1 MYIMDVVF
9 GEVSNVDGDV
19 SIPVISGDGR
29 KVFKQFNNVR
39 VEDVDQEQIVF
50 NLQEN
55 DLSSYDEDILAAA
68 KVHKKE
74 WFGREVKDSVIDKS
88 YQSPVKD
95 GLFTTSTLRTAGG
108 ECGVRCFN
116 HQKEPIEF
124 SDLSEGTVCSVVV
137 ELKRICLYKKT
148 WEPEWYSVQIRA
160 APAPDPDPYDGY
172 LFQDDE

>member
-1 MYIMDVVF
+1 MDVVF

-39 VEDVDQEQIVF
+39 VEDADQDQVVF

-55 DLSSYDEDILAAA
+55 DLSSYDDDILAAA

-74 WFGREVKDSVIDKS
+74 WFGREIKDSVIDKS
-88 YQSPVKD
+88 YRSPVTD
-95 GLFTTSTLRTAGG
+95 
-108 ECGVRCFN
+108 CGVRCFN
-116 HQKEPIEF
+116 HQKEAIEF
-124 SDLSEGTVCSVVV
+124 SDLTEGMVCSVVV

-148 WEPEWYSVQIRA
+148 WEPEWYSVQVRT
-160 APAPDPDPYDGY
+160 APIPAPDPYDGY